1 MKRTLLVLALLT
13 LIGTAQAE
21 ETLPTDELTN
31 LAALGGPTHE
41 AQARELILR
50 AGYAEVEDLKR
61 SEDGTWHAR
70 ALREDRHV
78 KVKVDKEG
86 NVSQ

>member
-1 MKRTLLVLALLT
+1 MKRLLLAAALLC
-13 LIGTAQAE
+13 LCGAALAE
-21 ETLPTDELTN
+21 TPPTEEMAN

-61 SEDGTWHAR
+61 GPDGTWQAR
-70 ALREDRHV
+70 ALREERSV
-78 KVKVDKEG
+78 KVKVDKQG
-86 NVSQ
+86 NVSP